1 VRDACS
7 DNHKSSTSA
16 VNLHSPKVDIQEL
29 REAERLFHQ
38 SQAVIE
44 RVQNDQRQRVYATS
58 VRRILPQPIRRV
70 TDSFRDKYR
79 SSHSRPR

>member
-7 DNHKSSTSA
+7 DKHKSSTSA

-44 RVQNDQRQRVYATS
+44 RPRNDQRRQVYATS
-58 VRRILPQPIRRV
+58 VRRIWPQPIRRV
-70 TDSFRDKYR
+70 SDNFKEKY
-79 SSHSRPR
+79 